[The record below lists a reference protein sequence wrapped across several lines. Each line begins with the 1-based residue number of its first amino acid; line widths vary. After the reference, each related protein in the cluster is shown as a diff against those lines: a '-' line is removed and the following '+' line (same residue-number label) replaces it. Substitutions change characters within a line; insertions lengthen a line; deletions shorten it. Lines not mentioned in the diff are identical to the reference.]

1 MTTQAWLGYIYVKG
15 HYDYPER
22 LEAVDNVVAFLKNH
36 MYDEEIRITDTG
48 DNLFF
53 HARDGVDLY
62 SALHEIGISLP
73 QIYQEIRQDTVAEAG
88 EEGREHE
95 EWEGLYDSIGL
106 SPEEIGMRQSAKA
119 AAKAARTVA
128 DVASLLR
135 GTYFDAFFE
144 TADGRRRWGY
154 FDAKDYSVR
163 EESTDKRV
171 VLDREARVEHTG
183 SGEDVHGF
191 VILDPPLISTP

>member
-15 HYDYPER
+15 RYGSPKR
-22 LEAVDNVVAFLKNH
+22 LEGVDSVVAFLKNH

-48 DNLFF
+48 DDLLF
-53 HARDGVDLY
+53 HARQGVDLF

-88 EEGREHE
+88 EEGRERE
-95 EWEGLYDSIGL
+95 DWEDLYDSIGL
-106 SPEEIGMRQSAKA
+106 SPDEIGMRQSAKA

-128 DVASLLR
+128 DVAKLLR

-144 TADGRRRWGY
+144 TSDGSRSWGY

-163 EESTDKRV
+163 EDPTDKRV
-171 VLDREARVEHTG
+171 VLNPETRVRHIG
-183 SGEDVHGF
+183 SGEDVHVF
-191 VILDPPLISTP
+191 VIRDPPE